1 MADLISTF
9 FSSYWPHILA
19 VAGFAMSVLAGCHA
33 ILNKSDA
40 RAAVGWVGVIL
51 LSPVLGPLIYL
62 AAGINRIRRDS
73 LRESREAAGLPL
85 LAEELTTA
93 PDHIIS
99 ERFGRRFQALR
110 TLGDRVTDLPL
121 TTSNRIEMLRG
132 GDEAYGRMLAEI
144 DAAERSILMESYIF
158 DRDRMGQRFVERL
171 VAARARGVEVRVLI
185 DAVGVRYSLPAV
197 IRDLRRAGLPAALFN
212 GRLIAGLRL
221 PYANLRTHRKLLIT
235 DGKTAFIGG
244 LNIREGYSSE
254 FYGEEVSRDTHF
266 RVSGPVVGE
275 LLAIAAGDWAFASGE
290 RLSGAPWALGDVRAA
305 ATAPMVMRAVASG
318 PDDSLGSSHRLL
330 MGAFST
336 ARRSIRIQS
345 PYFLPDRELTAA
357 LATAALRGVAIDILV
372 PGQNNLAFVDR
383 AMRAQFDQLLA
394 QGCRIWRGTGGF
406 DHSKL
411 LCVDNTWSFIGSS
424 NLDPRSLRLNFE
436 VDLEV
441 YDAAFAG
448 KIAARIQEGLTHAE
462 PVTLEG
468 LAARPF
474 HTRLIDRTIWLAS
487 PYL

>member
-1 MADLISTF
+1 MADLFSSF
-9 FSSYWPHILA
+9 FSNYWPHILA
-19 VAGFAMSVLAGCHA
+19 IAGFAMSVLAGCHA

-40 RAAVGWVGVIL
+40 RAAVGWVGVVL
-51 LSPVLGPLIYL
+51 LSPILGPLIYL

-85 LAEELTTA
+85 LSEELTTA

-121 TTSNRIEMLRG
+121 TTSNRIEMLLG
-132 GDEAYGRMLAEI
+132 GDEAYTRMLAEI
-144 DAAERSILMESYIF
+144 DGAERSVLIESYIF
-158 DRDRMGQRFVERL
+158 DNDHMGQRFVGRL
-171 VAARARGVEVRVLI
+171 AAAQARGVEVRVLI
-185 DAVGVRYSLPAV
+185 DAVGVRYSLPA
-197 IRDLRRAGLPAALFN
+197 ITRDLARAGIPSALFN

-221 PYANLRTHRKLLIT
+221 PYANLRTHRKLLII
-235 DGKTAFIGG
+235 DGKTAFTGG
-244 LNIREGYSSE
+244 LNIREHFTSE
-254 FYGEEVSRDTHF
+254 WWGDEVSHDTHF
-266 RVSGPVVGE
+266 RVAGPVVGE
-275 LLAIAAGDWAFASGE
+275 LLAIGAGDWAFAAGE
-290 RLSGAPWALGDVRAA
+290 RLSGAAWALTPVPAA
-305 ATAPMVMRAVASG
+305 PTAPVLMRAVASG
-318 PDDSLGSSHRLL
+318 PDDSLGCSHRLL

-357 LATAALRGVAIDILV
+357 LTTAALRGVTIDILV

-383 AMRAQFDQLLA
+383 AMRAQFDQLLV
-394 QGCRIWRGTGGF
+394 QGCRIWRSTGAF

-411 LCVDNTWSFIGSS
+411 LCVDNTWSFVGST

-441 YDAAFAG
+441 YDAAFSG
-448 KIAARIQEGLTHAE
+448 KIAARIQQGLTTAE
-462 PVTLEG
+462 PVTLES
-468 LAARPF
+468 LARRPF
-474 HTRLIDRTIWLAS
+474 LTRLIDRTIWLAS